1 MKRFSLLPALTLTF
15 ALIATTGCN
24 NTDSK
29 SSDKSSK
36 SNESIQSS
44 QSVQTTQDQI
54 PLSGK
59 VIETMDGGNYTFM
72 NIEHNGRTTWVATGR
87 INVMIGQDI
96 SLKPGTTMTNFE
108 SKTLNRT
115 FETIVFSGGP
125 IDGFS
130 GPLLE
135 NKPVDKS
142 QVQSAITEP
151 ISVDKATG
159 ADAYTVSELYEKVAS
174 LENKRVVIRGKVVKF
189 SPGIMG
195 KNWIH
200 IQDGSGDSSAGTH
213 DIVVTS
219 QETTSL
225 GEVITINGILYKDK
239 DFGSGYNF
247 AVIVEE
253 ASILK

>member
-1 MKRFSLLPALTLTF
+1 MKRFPLLS
-15 ALIATTGCN
+15 ALILTCIIIASVGCT

-29 SSDKSSK
+29 RSDESSK
-36 SNESIQSS
+36 SSESFQSP
-44 QSVQTTQDQI
+44 QSLQTKQAQM
-54 PLSGK
+54 PLAGK
-59 VIETMDGGNYTFM
+59 VVETMDSGNYTFV
-72 NIEHNGRTTWVATGR
+72 NIDHNGRTTWAATPR
-87 INVMIGQDI
+87 MNVMIGQDI
-96 SLKPGTTMTNFE
+96 SLKPGMTMTNFE

-130 GPLLE
+130 GPLLT

-159 ADAYTVSELYEKVAS
+159 ADAYTVSELYDKIAS

-189 SPGIMG
+189 SPNIMG

-200 IQDGSGDSSAGTH
+200 VQDGSGDSSAGTN
-213 DIVVTS
+213 DLVVTS
-219 QETTSL
+219 QEVTSL
-225 GEVITINGILYKDK
+225 GEVITIQGTLYKDK

>member
-1 MKRFSLLPALTLTF
+1 MKRFSLLPALILTF
-15 ALIATTGCN
+15 TLIATTGCN
-24 NTDSK
+24 NTDSN

-44 QSVQTTQDQI
+44 QSVQATQAQI

-87 INVMIGQDI
+87 MKVMIGQDI
-96 SLKPGTTMTNFE
+96 SLKPGMTMTNFE

-115 FETIVFSGGP
+115 FETIVFSAGP
-125 IDGFS
+125 
-130 GPLLE
+130 
-135 NKPVDKS
+135 
-142 QVQSAITEP
+142 TEP
-151 ISVDKATG
+151 ISIDKATG

-195 KNWIH
+195 KNWVH

-225 GEVITINGILYKDK
+225 GEVITMNGTLYKDK